1 MRHVL
6 DVVGRKPPE
15 VVFEQLASE
24 DQASM
29 LCGNARQIHDFR
41 LDVVEGV
48 VWRNIEIDCLPVK
61 GFHEDLPTSRPK
73 KWHASARMLEP
84 SLPRPLEPRL

>member
-24 DQASM
+24 GQASM

-48 VWRNIEIDCLPVK
+48 VWRNIEIDYLPVN
-61 GFHEDLPTSRPK
+61 GFHQDLPTSRPK
-73 KWHASARMLEP
+73 
-84 SLPRPLEPRL
+84 